1 MTKAQQLSERVDAL
15 VAEGATKAEAYQ
27 KVAEEFGLKPN
38 SVRGAV
44 YQHRK
49 ANGQTKRRVR
59 ETTTADAVAQATA
72 TLEKAPAAI
81 DEELVAAKERAE
93 EAQREYETLS
103 ASADERKRSIEAK
116 IAALEA
122 E

>member
-15 VAEGATKAEAYQ
+15 VAEGVTKTEAYA

-49 ANGQTKRRVR
+49 ANGKTKRRVR
-59 ETTTADAVAQATA
+59 ETTTADALAQATA
-72 TLEKAPAAI
+72 TLEKALVAI
-81 DEELVAAKERAE
+81 DEEVTAAGERAA
-93 EAQREYETLS
+93 EAQREFEALS
-103 ASADERKRSIEAK
+103 ASADERKQAIEAK

-122 E
+122 